1 VSDAKRGTADS
12 SKKGQLRDKAREV
25 SGGMGFDALFRA
37 AGVPAKPEPV
47 PEAEHPEESRVARKA
62 SPGSPVLRENPSEL
76 VKLFEGRLELATAG
90 FVLPEEVLGS
100 FMLPLSPYE
109 KLAYIKLFEASFG
122 RGLPLCRISNTAIMS
137 FTGVRS
143 ETTARKI
150 MHSLQAKRY
159 VAKLADEG
167 GSTYD
172 NQSGTLYRVF
182 LPVELRSGLALEG
195 RACSAYFE
203 ATLPYR
209 AVAQG
214 PLSGLDLSSLA

>member
-1 VSDAKRGTADS
+1 VSDAKRGLVGS
-12 SKKGQLRDKAREV
+12 NKKEQLRTKARDAA
-25 SGGMGFDALFRA
+25 GGMGFDALFRSG
-37 AGVPAKPEPV
+37 GVPGKPV
-47 PEAEHPEESRVARKA
+47 VEAEEAPQEAPRVARKA
-62 SPGSPVLRENPSEL
+62 FVEAAQPQENPSAQL
-76 VKLFEGRLELATAG
+76 SMVEGRLEIASEG
-90 FVLPEEVLGS
+90 FLLPSEVLGN
-100 FMLPLSPYE
+100 FLLPLSPYE
-109 KLAYIKLFEASFG
+109 KLAYVKLFEASFG
-122 RGLPLCRISNTAIMS
+122 QGLPLCRISNSAIMS

-150 MHSLQAKRY
+150 MHSLQSKRY

-172 NQSGTLYRVF
+172 NQSGTLYRIF

-203 ATLPYR
+203 SNLPYA

-214 PLSGLDLSSLA
+214 PLSGLDLSSLV

>member
-1 VSDAKRGTADS
+1 MSDAKRVVGS
-12 SKKGQLRDKAREV
+12 SKKEQLRTKARDAA
-25 SGGMGFDALFRA
+25 GGMGFDALFRA
-37 AGVPAKPEPV
+37 GGVPGKPA
-47 PEAEHPEESRVARKA
+47 PEAEEAPLETPRVARKA
-62 SPGSPVLRENPSEL
+62 FVEEPRLQENPLDQLEL
-76 VKLFEGRLELATAG
+76 VEGRLEISSEG
-90 FVLPEEVLGS
+90 FLLPSEVLGN
-100 FMLPLSPYE
+100 FLLPLSPYE
-109 KLAYIKLFEASFG
+109 KLAYVKLFEASFG
-122 RGLPLCRISNTAIMS
+122 QGLPLCRISNSAIMS

-172 NQSGTLYRVF
+172 NQSGTLYRIF
-182 LPVELRSGLALEG
+182 LPVELRSGLAIEG

-203 ATLPYR
+203 STLPYK

-214 PLSGLDLSSLA
+214 LLAGLDLSSLV